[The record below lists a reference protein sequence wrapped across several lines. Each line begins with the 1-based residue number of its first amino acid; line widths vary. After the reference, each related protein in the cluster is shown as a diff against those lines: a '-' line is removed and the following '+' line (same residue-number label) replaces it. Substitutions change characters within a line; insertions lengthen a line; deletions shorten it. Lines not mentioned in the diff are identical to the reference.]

1 MHNELLWIFAQL
13 PDDYIVL
20 DTETT
25 GLPDESS
32 LPDIVTLGITVVR
45 SREIAESI
53 EFEIRP
59 ARAISEEA
67 QAVHGITDEQA
78 AAFETFESQ
87 WSQIADYFKDQLI
100 VIHNA
105 GFDWPILLD
114 HVTRYDVT
122 MPEIKGVFCSQKAA
136 TPWAQA
142 KNLPCSHRGP
152 SLDLLTEVFGVEDL
166 RARVDGVHGAKI
178 DSQQTSQ
185 LVEMMRQSRADV
197 FDYIEMFYNRTRR
210 HSHLG
215 EVGPEAFERA
225 SK

>member
-25 GLPDESS
+25 GLPDGNG

-59 ARAISEEA
+59 TRAISEET
-67 QAVHGITDEQA
+67 QTVHGITDEQA

-105 GFDWPILLD
+105 SFDWPILLD
-114 HVTRYDVT
+114 HVSRYDVT

-136 TPWAQA
+136 TPWAHA
-142 KNLPCSHRGP
+142 KNLACSHRGP

-166 RARVDGVHGAKI
+166 RARVDGAHGAKI

-185 LVEMMRQSRADV
+185 LVEMMRQYGLAKRFRS
-197 FDYIEMFYNRTRR
+197 
-210 HSHLG
+210 
-215 EVGPEAFERA
+215 
-225 SK
+225 